1 MHDEGP
7 GRICPYCRAAERSKS
22 RTSRG
27 FKKVFHRANV
37 ARGAAVVSARLH
49 PCRFHSRSQPSR
61 HRPRRPTSRR
71 IVRQAARYVRALL
84 LARIYEVLV
93 AIALMTVWS
102 PVPCPDHPIRTVL
115 PAAAAC
121 ASPRSAVYRR
131 RKPERTLLCR
141 TVAHGF
147 ARARCAACGH
157 DFLIAYSC
165 KCRGVCPS
173 CTTRRMVETAAHLA
187 DHVIPRRPRAS
198 SSTNTPP
205 SWPV

>member
-1 MHDEGP
+1 MRLTGQRGSRQQELRRSSPVRRQPCRRTHRLFRLHHARRRSGPDLPVLPGCGQIEVANFEGLQKSFP
-7 GRICPYCRAAERSKS
+7 SRERCTRS
-22 RTSRG
+22 RCC
-27 FKKVFHRANV
+27 KP
-37 ARGAAVVSARLH
+37 RLH

-131 RKPERTLLCR
+131 RQPERTLLCR
-141 TVAHGF
+141 TVQ
-147 ARARCAACGH
+147 
-157 DFLIAYSC
+157 
-165 KCRGVCPS
+165 
-173 CTTRRMVETAAHLA
+173 THLA
-187 DHVIPRRPRAS
+187 TWLAF
-198 SSTNTPP
+198 
-205 SWPV
+205 